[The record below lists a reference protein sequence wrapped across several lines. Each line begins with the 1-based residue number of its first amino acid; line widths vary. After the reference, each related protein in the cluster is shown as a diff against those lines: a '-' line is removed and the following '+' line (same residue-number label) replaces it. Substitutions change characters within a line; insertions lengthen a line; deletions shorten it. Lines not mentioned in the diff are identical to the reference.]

1 MLNYISGADLM
12 EKTGRNRVL
21 TVLFMGV
28 LMGAIDIAIVGPALP
43 AIKDY
48 FTVDER
54 TLTWI
59 YTIYVLF
66 FMIGTPFMAK
76 LSDIRGRRFIYLLD
90 VALFGIG
97 SFITAFSPSLEFL
110 LLGRA
115 IQGFGAGGIFPVAS
129 AFIGDTF
136 PPEKRGSALGTIG
149 AVFGISY
156 LIGPLIGGLLIGYG
170 WQWLFIINLP
180 VAVLVIVLGLYILPK
195 TVKNKGNHFDW
206 RGMLALGVSVA
217 SLAYSINQIN
227 TENLMA
233 SLLSIKVG
241 LFLLLSILFLI
252 VFWRVEKTATDPIIR
267 TSIFKNREVTLTS
280 IISIF
285 SGLNEAGMVF
295 IPAFAI
301 AAMGFNNSQASL
313 MLLPVVV
320 AIALGAPVVGKILDK
335 TGSKPLIL
343 TGGLALA
350 IGLLIFAITGYH
362 FYFFI
367 LSGLLI
373 GLGLSSLL
381 GAPVRYIMINEFP
394 ESERASGQGLI
405 NINTSTGQLVGGAL
419 IGAVI
424 ASMGEGIV
432 AYESAYFILAVSAF
446 LITFLALG
454 LKGRSAELK
463 MLK

>member
-48 FTVDER
+48 FIVDER

-76 LSDIRGRRFIYLLD
+76 LSDIQGRRFIYLLD

-97 SFITAFSPSLEFL
+97 SFITAFAPSLEIL

-180 VAVLVIVLGLYILPK
+180 VAVLVILLGLYILPK
-195 TVKNKGNHFDW
+195 TVKNKDNHFDW

-233 SLLSIKVG
+233 SLLSINVG

-267 TSIFKNREVTLTS
+267 TSIFKNREVILTS

-285 SGLNEAGMVF
+285 SGLNEAGLVF

-320 AIALGAPVVGKILDK
+320 AIALGAPLVGRILDK

-350 IGLLIFAITGYH
+350 TGLMIFAITGYQ
-362 FYFFI
+362 FSFFI

-424 ASMGEGIV
+424 ASMGECIV

-454 LKGRSAELK
+454 LKGKSAELK